1 MRIHPRVF
9 VVIAHK
15 MRNYTIILILIR
27 SLFNATLR
35 GIKCEKTQQILSRE
49 TNFASGQ
56 LLMVLCPIWQGTS
69 FLTVKA
75 GPCKKIIRRIN
86 VGSFY
91 SSVEQECSD
100 DGCVSLFFPIAN
112 KLRDHHT
119 CQEIKSNLII
129 VFFYWFAQ
137 LFIKKFVCH
146 IFLLWL
152 SITILIHTWLNTEIQ
167 QRNSKNNLNLQ
178 EWYDVLFIDHFIR
191 CVNITLMIFCKLW
204 FE

>member
-1 MRIHPRVF
+1 MRSRRRRLKQGLLCRNDSKIYCSIPSIWHAIISLNHISDWSDDIVILCRRYCTISFLAMRIHPRVF

-27 SLFNATLR
+27 SLFNATLG

-75 GPCKKIIRRIN
+75 RPCKKIIRRIN

-100 DGCVSLFFPIAN
+100 DGCVSLFFP
-112 KLRDHHT
+112 
-119 CQEIKSNLII
+119 
-129 VFFYWFAQ
+129 
-137 LFIKKFVCH
+137 
-146 IFLLWL
+146 
-152 SITILIHTWLNTEIQ
+152 
-167 QRNSKNNLNLQ
+167 
-178 EWYDVLFIDHFIR
+178 
-191 CVNITLMIFCKLW
+191 
-204 FE
+204 